1 MYTFIFQKKSVMTIG
16 ETMAYLEPYQ
26 TSTMEIFRKNSKWLK
41 VAHYFENMHPHRCL
55 TGS

>member
-26 TSTMEIFRKNSKWLK
+26 TSMMVIFRKNSKRLK
-41 VAHYFENMHPHRCL
+41 VAHYFRKNA
-55 TGS
+55 SS